1 MSTQFLKGMVL
12 IVSLYLTS
20 IPKFLK
26 HYNFKLNSSIFIEY
40 TVQSA
45 TICLANKADSLV
57 EKILPMLV
65 NVAVNGTL
73 MRGLELNSNLLS
85 AEATFVKQANTASIY
100 RLWSINDRYPAMM
113 RVASGGDAIALEV
126 WAVPA
131 ANLSTIL
138 LQEPPGLCIGKV
150 LLADGEEVLGVVGEA
165 VLCEGQK
172 EITQWGGWRAY
183 MAARGGK

>member
-1 MSTQFLKGMVL
+1 
-12 IVSLYLTS
+12 
-20 IPKFLK
+20 
-26 HYNFKLNSSIFIEY
+26 
-40 TVQSA
+40 
-45 TICLANKADSLV
+45 
-57 EKILPMLV
+57 MLV
-65 NVAVNGTL
+65 NLAVNGTL

-113 RVASGGDAIALEV
+113 RVASGGDVIALEV
-126 WAVPA
+126 WAIPA
-131 ANLSTIL
+131 ANISTIL

-150 LLADGEEVLGVVGEA
+150 ALADGEEVLGVVGEA

-183 MAARGGK
+183 MAARGEK

>member
-65 NVAVNGTL
+65 NLAVNGTL

-113 RVASGGDAIALEV
+113 RVASVGGSCRQSQH
-126 WAVPA
+126 
-131 ANLSTIL
+131 NL
-138 LQEPPGLCIGKV
+138 V
-150 LLADGEEVLGVVGEA
+150 A
-165 VLCEGQK
+165 
-172 EITQWGGWRAY
+172 RATRIMY
-183 MAARGGK
+183 RQGTAS